1 METELYK
8 IRSVQACFR
17 AAYDLFCSNFKTI
30 IRKTWKPAIALSL
43 AMGFT
48 DLAYCSY
55 LPSQVGNEQSLA
67 RMMMTY
73 AAIMVIGV
81 VSTGIS
87 VWFFGKFMGLLNGRT
102 YHDNWPRALRLTGI
116 SIIVICALA
125 VLIVLVCVPIIFM
138 ASSAAGH
145 ASNSIVILS
154 IALVGVLYIASLLAL
169 VPVSYSSMKYMMEP
183 QQKAWS
189 VFGKPYRQGWHHWG
203 FLFLCGFL
211 SIIIYSLIMSVVHMP
226 VGIMLLAK
234 IISQRGMAMG
244 DPAGIPVFFGLAV
257 YVLAVASYFIWS
269 YLVLG
274 MTTIFYYAYGSIE
287 AKIKETTQ
295 VTQTTE

>member
-30 IRKTWKPAIALSL
+30 IRKTWKPAVVLSL
-43 AMGFT
+43 VMGFT
-48 DLAYCSY
+48 DLACCNS
-55 LPSQVGNEQSLA
+55 LPSPVADEHSLV
-67 RMMMTY
+67 RMLMAY
-73 AAIMVIGV
+73 ATIIAIGV

-87 VWFFGKFMGLLNGRT
+87 VWLFGKFMGLLNGRT
-102 YHDNWPRALRLTGI
+102 YHDNWPRVLRLTGI
-116 SIIVICALA
+116 SIIVACALG
-125 VLIVLVCVPIIFM
+125 VLILLVSVPVIFLVG
-138 ASSAAGH
+138 SRAGH
-145 ASNSIVILS
+145 ASNTTFIFY

-189 VFGKPYRQGWHHWG
+189 VLGKPYRQGWHHWG

-211 SIIIYSLIMSVVHMP
+211 SIIIYSLIMSIAHMP

-234 IISQRGMAMG
+234 FFSQRGMDMG
-244 DPAGIPVFFGLAV
+244 DPAGIPVFFGLGV
-257 YVLAVASYFIWS
+257 YVFAAASYFIWT
-269 YLVLG
+269 YLVMG
-274 MTTIFYYAYGSIE
+274 MTTVFYYAYGSIE

-295 VTQTTE
+295 VTQATE